1 MVKVIS
7 AISSLLFIL
16 LVIGGGML
24 LFSDPLCESLDMLPF
39 CEEEET
45 ETTFADSVVLW
56 EKIYERVILD
66 VGKYEVRKDLRAE
79 RTPEVLGFLEAVTH
93 SMRMRATVHVTM
105 AINLES
111 MQQEDI
117 QIDEDTRTITI
128 TLPQAQPVECFL
140 EDIEYYDES
149 CIFEQCERLERDLR
163 NKAFEEV
170 LASDALEEQLDQ
182 AFFGAQDG
190 IAELIAPFIED
201 DYQVEFLQSDER
213 PDPIPG
219 RTCDF

>member
-16 LVIGGGML
+16 LVIGGALL
-24 LFSDPLCESLDMLPF
+24 LFSDPLCDSFDMLPF
-39 CEEEET
+39 CDEEEA

-79 RTPEVLGFLEAVTH
+79 RTPEVLGIWEAVTH

-105 AINLES
+105 AINLET
-111 MQQEDI
+111 MEQEDI
-117 QIDEDTRTITI
+117 QVDEDSRTISI
-128 TLPQAQPVECFL
+128 TLPPVQPVECFL

-163 NKAFEEV
+163 DKAFEEV
-170 LASDALEEQLDQ
+170 LESDELQEELNQ
-182 AFFGAQDG
+182 AFFRGQDG
-190 IAELIAPFIED
+190 IAEIIAPFIDD
-201 DYQVEFLQSDER
+201 DYRVEFLQSNEQ
-213 PDPIPG
+213 PAPILG